1 MLAGKVLVLMIARG
15 PLWRL
20 PWLRPRFGRIPDL
33 RLRGGAGTYG
43 ARTLLRHRFPLLRYS
58 SVMAVIA
65 APIAMQSTYP
75 VGLATLV
82 VLIFL
87 AGLAAAGYFIGRRY
101 LETRP
106 NRRNWR

>member
-1 MLAGKVLVLMIARG
+1 MLMIARG
-15 PLWRL
+15 ALVRACHDKGPGSAASLTWASVVER
-20 PWLRPRFGRIPDL
+20 
-33 RLRGGAGTYG
+33 
-43 ARTLLRHRFPLLRYS
+43 ARTRLRHRFPLLMYS
-58 SVMAVIA
+58 SLMAVLA

>member
-20 PWLRPRFGRIPDL
+20 PWLRPRFGRIPEL

-75 VGLATLV
+75 VGLGTLV
-82 VLIFL
+82 VIIFL

>member
-1 MLAGKVLVLMIARG
+1 MLM
-15 PLWRL
+15 
-20 PWLRPRFGRIPDL
+20 
-33 RLRGGAGTYG
+33 
-43 ARTLLRHRFPLLRYS
+43 YS

-75 VGLATLV
+75 VGLGTLV
-82 VLIFL
+82 VIIFL